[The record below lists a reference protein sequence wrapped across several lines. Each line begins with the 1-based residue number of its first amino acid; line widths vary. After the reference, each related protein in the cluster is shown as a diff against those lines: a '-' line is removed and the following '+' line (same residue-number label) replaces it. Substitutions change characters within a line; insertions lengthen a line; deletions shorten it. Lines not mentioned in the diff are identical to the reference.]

1 MAAHALKPHGRTVL
15 MQPRLDAGD
24 VLEGGPGVLAANLDV
39 ALRDERAPGVSGL
52 RVAHQ
57 AEVRRAVR
65 RKHRSVAE
73 RAGADGVGAGAR
85 SGGRRRAAPK
95 RRAVRG

>member
-1 MAAHALKPHGRTVL
+1 MAAHALKPHGRAVL
-15 MQPRLDAGD
+15 MHPRLDAGD

-73 RAGADGVGAGAR
+73 RAGADGGGSGAERR
-85 SGGRRRAAPK
+85 SPP